1 MFVNKKLIFEINL
14 LSINSV
20 VGNRKG
26 VLDVIKKKIVNF
38 IKKETV
44 LSIAA
49 LLALF
54 SMFLVMPDI
63 QYFGYI
69 DTRVLAILFSL
80 MVVMSGF
87 GELGVFE
94 KIGTDLLRKTKNVR
108 QLEFVLIF
116 LCFFCSML
124 ITNDVSLLTFVPFAL
139 LTLKMADKENEMI
152 FVVVMQ
158 TIAANLGSMFTPIGN
173 PQNLYLYSLTGMSL
187 GTFLR
192 YMFPYTLVSG
202 MLLAILIFLRKT
214 GKEKTDFIYTG
225 KSERKSNS
233 RYKLIVYIILFFLS
247 LLTVARILPYE
258 LCFLI
263 ILGTVWI
270 MDKKIL
276 KSVDYC
282 LLFTFVCFFIF
293 IGNMERIPA
302 VNDLLKEIVTGHE
315 VAAGVISSQVVS
327 NVPAALLLSGF
338 TSEYEKLLFGVNFG
352 GLGTMIASM
361 ASLIS
366 YKLFVNTIPE
376 KKQSYFLNFTGYNLL
391 FLMILLVFYLLS
403 YKF

>member
-1 MFVNKKLIFEINL
+1 MRKVFVNKKLIFEINL

-20 VGNRKG
+20 IGNRKG
-26 VLDVIKKKIVNF
+26 VLDVVKKKMVNF

-49 LLALF
+49 LLAVF

-69 DTRVLAILFSL
+69 DTRVLAILFCL

-94 KIGTDLLRKTKNVR
+94 KIGTGLLKRTKNVR

-173 PQNLYLYSLTGMSL
+173 PQNLYLYSLTEMSL
-187 GTFLR
+187 GTFLWH
-192 YMFPYTLVSG
+192 MFPYTLISG

-214 GKEKTDFIYTG
+214 GKEKTAFIYT
-225 KSERKSNS
+225 NS
-233 RYKLIVYIILFFLS
+233 REWKDNSKYKLLVYIILFFLS

-282 LLFTFVCFFIF
+282 LLLTFVCFFIF

-315 VAAGVISSQVVS
+315 VATGVISSQVVS

-338 TSEYEKLLFGVNFG
+338 TSEYGKLLFGVNFG

-366 YKLFVNTIPE
+366 YKLFVNTVPK
-376 KKQSYFLNFTGYNLL
+376 KKQAYFLNFTGYNLL
-391 FLMILLVFYLLS
+391 FLMILLIFYQMS
-403 YKF
+403 

>member
-63 QYFGYI
+63 QYFDYI

-173 PQNLYLYSLTGMSL
+173 P
-187 GTFLR
+187 
-192 YMFPYTLVSG
+192 
-202 MLLAILIFLRKT
+202 
-214 GKEKTDFIYTG
+214 
-225 KSERKSNS
+225 
-233 RYKLIVYIILFFLS
+233 
-247 LLTVARILPYE
+247 
-258 LCFLI
+258 
-263 ILGTVWI
+263 
-270 MDKKIL
+270 
-276 KSVDYC
+276 
-282 LLFTFVCFFIF
+282 
-293 IGNMERIPA
+293 
-302 VNDLLKEIVTGHE
+302 
-315 VAAGVISSQVVS
+315 
-327 NVPAALLLSGF
+327 
-338 TSEYEKLLFGVNFG
+338 
-352 GLGTMIASM
+352 
-361 ASLIS
+361 
-366 YKLFVNTIPE
+366 
-376 KKQSYFLNFTGYNLL
+376 
-391 FLMILLVFYLLS
+391 
-403 YKF
+403 

>member
-63 QYFGYI
+63 QYFDYI

-173 PQNLYLYSLTGMSL
+173 PQNLYLYSLTGMPL
-187 GTFLR
+187 GTFLWH
-192 YMFPYTLVSG
+192 MFPYTLVSAI
-202 MLLAILIFLRKT
+202 LLAILIFLRKA
-214 GKEKTDFIYTG
+214 GKAKIDFIYTG
-225 KSERKSNS
+225 KSERKENL
-233 RYKLIVYIILFFLS
+233 RYKLVVYIILLFLS

-366 YKLFVNTIPE
+366 YKLFVNTIPK
-376 KKQSYFLNFTGYNLL
+376 KKQTYFLNFTGYNLL
-391 FLMILLVFYLLS
+391 FLMILLVFYLLG